1 MKKVLII
8 LSDDDA
14 LTRIAKELRNYPSLE
29 PTYIKTFK
37 EAMELLK
44 DKQEIF
50 HAAVA
55 SLKLSDASNGEIVQL
70 LNMSKLSS
78 VVVSEKLNG
87 AKKAKIIGKNIL
99 DLILDDAPNSVSLT
113 VQALHKITTNYDK
126 TVLVVDDTK
135 SYRNAVRVSL
145 EEEHFNVLEASNGE
159 EALSILKDNLSIN
172 LVITDNEMPVMDGL
186 DLTYNLRNIYNK
198 DELSIIVISTIED
211 KESISKFLKL
221 GANDY
226 LNKPFSHEEIMIR
239 VNANLDLLELFSSMK
254 DLANRDFLSGMY
266 NRRYFFDSAEA
277 IYAKNKRKKQA
288 LCVAMIDIDDFK
300 KINDTY
306 GHDIGDMAIKAVTV
320 ILNGICRSSDL
331 IARFGG
337 EEFCILLEEITA
349 ADTEKLFEKIRKAF
363 EGNVIKADDTELSY
377 TVSIGIS
384 YGFSDSLD
392 AMIKE
397 SDEALYE
404 AKTTG
409 KNRVCYHDY

>member
-8 LSDDDA
+8 LSDDDE
-14 LTRIAKELRNYPSLE
+14 LTRISKELRNYPSLE

-44 DKQEIF
+44 GKQELF

-70 LNMSKLSS
+70 LNISKLSS

-87 AKKAKIIGKNIL
+87 AKKSKIVGKNIL
-99 DLILDDAPNSVSLT
+99 DLVLNDAPNCTYLAA
-113 VQALHKITTNYDK
+113 QALHKITTNYDK
-126 TVLVVDDTK
+126 TILVVDDTK
-135 SYRNAVRVSL
+135 SYRNTVRVSL
-145 EEEHFNVLEASNGE
+145 EQEHFNVLEASNGE

-239 VNANLDLLELFSSMK
+239 VNANLDLLELFNNMR
-254 DLANRDFLSGMY
+254 DLANKDFLSGMY

-306 GHDIGDMAIKAVTV
+306 GHDVGDKAIKVVAD
-320 ILNGICRSSDL
+320 ILKGICRSSDL

-337 EEFCILLEEITA
+337 EEFCILLEEVTA

-363 EGNVIKADDTELSY
+363 EDNVIKTDDTELSY

-397 SDEALYE
+397 SDEALYK

-409 KNRVCYHDY
+409 KNRVCYYDY